1 MVLISWRKKLEFSL
15 ELTSFAMFKSCIYF
29 HLIILNC
36 WTLVKTSSGA
46 WSNVAFFSWWQ
57 TTFYWVTSKLVS
69 TPLQNDEREM
79 HHAMIQRVDLFL
91 YAPQYEIML
100 SAGNI
105 FNPQLL
111 FTMIWFTCKVS
122 FQHNSNN
129 FDTFTVICKSMVII
143 ISMFFWTIF
152 LTPFLVLF
160 LFIVSNLW

>member
-1 MVLISWRKKLEFSL
+1 MHIFSSDYFELLSFGKNKPWSLIECNVFFLMANHFL
-15 ELTSFAMFKSCIYF
+15 LGYI
-29 HLIILNC
+29 
-36 WTLVKTSSGA
+36 KTCFYSITK
-46 WSNVAFFSWWQ
+46 WW
-57 TTFYWVTSKLVS
+57 
-69 TPLQNDEREM
+69 EREM

-129 FDTFTVICKSMVII
+129 FDTFTVICKRMVII
-143 ISMFFWTIF
+143 TSMFFLNYIF
-152 LTPFLVLF
+152 NPFSSS
-160 LFIVSNLW
+160 VSFYSIEFMILWKL